1 MDDFNT
7 QSGLDSWPVPVE
19 VIHGQEKW
27 VRLTGLPLELKQKAW
42 REICAKHPA
51 LATLLKEQSLKDIVD
66 FFDADIFIEPEH
78 APSLPLDRLRGRI
91 GE

>member
-19 VIHGQEKW
+19 VFESQEKL

-42 REICAKHPA
+42 GEICAKHPS
-51 LATLLKEQSLKDIVD
+51 LAALLKEQSLKDIVD
-66 FFDADIFIEPEH
+66 FFDADIFIESEH

-91 GE
+91 G